1 LLREFNQPPPAR
13 KIDRFA
19 EKLVEEEGPAIL
31 AWGLRGFLLLQKDV
45 DETGDIRLPDSQAK
59 RIHNLLAES
68 ESVDHFIHDRV
79 DKVKGSDVTMEEFV
93 QLYGL
98 YCAEKGWRP
107 LSGSRMS
114 HLIRDKMLELRQS
127 NISNSVRK
135 SKKGFRNIHV
145 QGQEEEGYADAGF

>member
-1 LLREFNQPPPAR
+1 
-13 KIDRFA
+13 
-19 EKLVEEEGPAIL
+19 
-31 AWGLRGFLLLQKDV
+31 
-45 DETGDIRLPDSQAK
+45 
-59 RIHNLLAES
+59 
-68 ESVDHFIHDRV
+68 
-79 DKVKGSDVTMEEFV
+79 MEEFV

-98 YCAEKGWRP
+98 YCAEKGWRT

>member
-1 LLREFNQPPPAR
+1 M
-13 KIDRFA
+13 
-19 EKLVEEEGPAIL
+19 
-31 AWGLRGFLLLQKDV
+31 QKDV
-45 DETGDIRLPDSQAK
+45 EETGDIRLPDSQVM

-68 ESVDHFIHDRV
+68 ESVDHFIHERV
-79 DKVKGSDVTMEEFV
+79 ERANGSDVTMEEFV

-135 SKKGFRNIHV
+135 SKRGFRNIRV
-145 QGQEEEGYADAGF
+145 QGQEVMDYANAEY